1 MAGGL
6 RLTRSEARRLGIPVP
21 KESLPDR
28 KQNGKSSVQEIL
40 TFAVIGRWGS
50 RAVSEYSPIPGRRF
64 RIDLAFPV
72 ERLAVEVDGWQYH
85 GKTLS
90 GFRADRDRQN
100 ILTMDGW
107 RFLRIPAGDVHRN
120 LLMVIEMIEQAL
132 KKEG

>member
-6 RLTRSEARRLGIPVP
+6 RVTVTEARRLGIPVP
-21 KESLPDR
+21 KDNLADR
-28 KQNGKSSVQEIL
+28 RNSGKSSIQETL
-40 TFAVIGRWGS
+40 TAAAIGRWGS

-64 RIDLAFPV
+64 RIDLAFPA

-90 GFRADRDRQN
+90 GFRTDRDRQN
-100 ILTMDGW
+100 ILTMAGW

-120 LLMVIEMIEQAL
+120 LVKVIEMIEQAL
-132 KKEG
+132 KMS